1 MKLSK
6 LIKEI
11 KRVTREEDPEIA
23 IMNESYGFK
32 FNIKY
37 LDKTACIVIYDEGE
51 DEDD

>member
-11 KRVTREEDPEIA
+11 KRVTREEDPDIA
-23 IMNESYGFK
+23 VIDDFYEYK
-32 FNIKY
+32 FHIKY
-37 LDKTACIVIYDEGE
+37 LNKTACIVIYDEGE